1 MAIKTKI
8 SFFRGEDIILTV
20 TVTDENIAGWSLSFS
35 VAKGYGQTAAFT
47 KTTAALG
54 GIVRTDEANGEFE
67 VTITDTDTDSLAT
80 GNYVWDVKRTDAGQE
95 VVLAYGQLSLKPNVA
110 T

>member
-1 MAIKTKI
+1 MAIKTNI
-8 SFFRGEDIILTV
+8 SFFRGEDVTLAI
-20 TVTDENIAGWSLSFS
+20 TVTDELIAGWGLAFS
-35 VAKGYGQTAAFT
+35 VAKGYGQIASFT
-47 KTTAALG
+47 KATGGAGITITDGAA
-54 GIVRTDEANGEFE
+54 GEFE
-67 VTITDTDTDSLAT
+67 VTIADIDTDALAT